1 MTGEPVTVRWSMR
14 QSQLEV
20 HTGWLQDRYQRQRK
34 HRLSHPVLLGLYEL
48 LKDMHGICYNEK
60 DLLTHDVLEVLHK
73 LYVLYMSVRCK
84 IKVERP
90 SDKRYNFRGK

>member
-1 MTGEPVTVRWSMR
+1 
-14 QSQLEV
+14 
-20 HTGWLQDRYQRQRK
+20 
-34 HRLSHPVLLGLYEL
+34 
-48 LKDMHGICYNEK
+48 MHGICYNEK

-90 SDKRYNFRGK
+90 SDKRYNFRGKYYHISSVKSQLFRHVATF